1 MRMITLSFLFT
12 ILGFWASYQT
22 SRRVT
27 LAVPNRRSESRR
39 PNRTRVLSFGLI
51 GLLVGFVLCVLS
63 YGLGSG
69 LFVFLI
75 LLTILSSLTIL
86 LAPLGYI
93 SGKNIAVV
101 TLLSALIEITL

>member
-12 ILGFWASYQT
+12 ILGFWACYQT
-22 SRRVT
+22 SRRVA
-27 LAVPNRRSESRR
+27 LAVLNRRPESGQS
-39 PNRTRVLSFGLI
+39 NQTRVLPFGLI

-63 YGLGSG
+63 YGLWSG

-75 LLTILSSLTIL
+75 LLTIVSSLMIL

-93 SGKNIAVV
+93 SGRNIAVV
-101 TLLSALIEITL
+101 ALLSALIEITL